1 MGEASPALDP
11 DIYNVSKKNYSTFL
25 AQVASDLEIE
35 TDQIV
40 DFEFAAYDFHKPAII
55 GLHEEFVSSPRLDN
69 LASSLCALDSIV
81 DYH

>member
-1 MGEASPALDP
+1 MLEKREGKGNGGSLD
-11 DIYNVSKKNYSTFL
+11 L
-25 AQVASDLEIE
+25 AGAK
-35 TDQIV
+35 IV

-69 LASSLCALDSIV
+69 LASSLCALDSII